1 MSDSKIRVRLPN
13 YTPAEEHFLLTL
25 VKQKS
30 NVVESN
36 LSDSFTWVTK
46 RKAWD
51 EIDLE
56 FTRKFGLRRGAK
68 NLREKYVVLKRDQ
81 KQLER
86 KKHLDRVAEILG
98 LATDSKTSADS
109 NAINTYGTETEAAKN
124 GIIEDERL
132 QDTESRDTE
141 HPNQWFYSS
150 SEKSIPNENVISYSP
165 SYFRTNKE
173 SSTNTERLF
182 WENEEL
188 RAAEKHRWD
197 AERHK
202 HDVERH
208 QWELEKHK
216 WKLKE
221 HKLKEQILEQEL
233 KSMSLRASSRT
244 TAGDTITPA
253 EKDDLPKNLQPS
265 QEDVEKTDSSL
276 LLLRSP
282 STLLPQIKKE
292 PTLEITDIPAT
303 TFNEI
308 RTLTNATN
316 MRKRLGSV
324 SADEHCAIK
333 KLKSTQQ
340 VTSEE
345 HIQLEERVLNNDTLD
360 MNSTDGSYYDLS
372 HLVNGEFDS
381 DIGHNEDEDGDDEA
395 YHALNVETGKAQ
407 DENEFLQL
415 LTKYKLRHHFFKLEE
430 LNIGLDCLKSISDM
444 DIKDIFG
451 FDIGA
456 RIRFRGLVEEWR
468 AANTNSNTTSG
479 CQMGLDETVTKRD
492 IADSKN

>member
-1 MSDSKIRVRLPN
+1 
-13 YTPAEEHFLLTL
+13 
-25 VKQKS
+25 
-30 NVVESN
+30 
-36 LSDSFTWVTK
+36 
-46 RKAWD
+46 
-51 EIDLE
+51 
-56 FTRKFGLRRGAK
+56 
-68 NLREKYVVLKRDQ
+68 
-81 KQLER
+81 
-86 KKHLDRVAEILG
+86 
-98 LATDSKTSADS
+98 
-109 NAINTYGTETEAAKN
+109 
-124 GIIEDERL
+124 
-132 QDTESRDTE
+132 
-141 HPNQWFYSS
+141 
-150 SEKSIPNENVISYSP
+150 
-165 SYFRTNKE
+165 
-173 SSTNTERLF
+173 
-182 WENEEL
+182 
-188 RAAEKHRWD
+188 
-197 AERHK
+197 
-202 HDVERH
+202 
-208 QWELEKHK
+208 
-216 WKLKE
+216 
-221 HKLKEQILEQEL
+221 
-233 KSMSLRASSRT
+233 MSLRASSRT

-253 EKDDLPKNLQPS
+253 EKDDLPKNLQAS

-308 RTLTNATN
+308 RTLTNATEL
-316 MRKRLGSV
+316 RKRFGSV

-340 VTSEE
+340 VISEE

-381 DIGHNEDEDGDDEA
+381 DIGHNEDEDDEA

-430 LNIGLDCLKSISDM
+430 LNIDLDCLKSISDM

-479 CQMGLDETVTKRD
+479 CQMGLDETATKRD
-492 IADSKN
+492 IAELKELIRDTHNSLLKAQQKTQIFLKKVTDEDLKSVPAATASQTHCQIGQNFVTNSKRKEVLPKNPYQTVSDFKTFEELLKDSKDLYTNLVDELTTHQFSNSVSFIKSIWRRIMTDNVAQHFCWNGTPEKTAIRTLCVTNALREAYLHKYNYSSNEEFQRTTISFFQYAKARRQLKENYEKFKAASLPL